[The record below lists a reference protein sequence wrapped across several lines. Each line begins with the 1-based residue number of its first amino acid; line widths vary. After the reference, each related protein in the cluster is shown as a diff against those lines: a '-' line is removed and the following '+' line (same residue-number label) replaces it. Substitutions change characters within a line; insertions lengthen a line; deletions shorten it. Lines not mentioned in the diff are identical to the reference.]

1 MKYNNKYWENLSEK
15 QQQKI
20 KDSIKTI
27 ITALAVIVATIF
39 GLTSCGTTKATITK
53 PAEGTSTTITITTN
67 NPITTNTNPNINLEE
82 HGN

>member
-1 MKYNNKYWENLSEK
+1 MKCNKKYWDKLSKE

-20 KDSIKTI
+20 KVSVKTI
-27 ITALAVIVATIF
+27 ITAIAVIVAIIF

-67 NPITTNTNPNINLEE
+67 NPISTNTNPNVNFK
-82 HGN
+82 

>member
-1 MKYNNKYWENLSEK
+1 MKYNNKYWSSLSEK

-20 KDSIKTI
+20 KNSVKTI

-39 GLTSCGTTKATITK
+39 GLSSCGTTRATITK

-67 NPITTNTNPNINLEE
+67 NPITTNTNPNVDYK
-82 HGN
+82 

>member
-20 KDSIKTI
+20 KDAVKTI

-39 GLTSCGTTKATITK
+39 GLTSCGTTRATIAK
-53 PAEGTSTTITITTN
+53 PAEGSYTTITITTN
-67 NPITTNTNPNINLEE
+67 NPISTNTNPNVNLK
-82 HGN
+82 

>member
-20 KDSIKTI
+20 KDAVKTI

-39 GLTSCGTTKATITK
+39 GLTSCGTTRATIAK
-53 PAEGTSTTITITTN
+53 PAEGSSTTITITTN
-67 NPITTNTNPNINLEE
+67 NPISTNTNPNVNLK
-82 HGN
+82 

>member
-1 MKYNNKYWENLSEK
+1 MKYNNKYWNNLSEK

-20 KDSIKTI
+20 KDSVKTI
-27 ITALAVIVATIF
+27 ITAIAVIVATLF

-67 NPITTNTNPNINLEE
+67 NPITTNTNPNINFK
-82 HGN
+82 

>member
-1 MKYNNKYWENLSEK
+1 MKYNNKFWSSLSEK

-20 KDSIKTI
+20 KNSVKTI

-39 GLTSCGTTKATITK
+39 GLSSCGTTRATITK

-67 NPITTNTNPNINLEE
+67 NPITTNTNPNVDYK
-82 HGN
+82 